1 MLEKTEKIMEEPK
14 EQQVEDTQESPE
26 EGSIQ
31 QLRDEYKKI
40 KAENKEYKQGIMN
53 SALTSMGLEPDKGIG
68 KAVTKLYDGKANV
81 EDIKE
86 FVAKEFGEGDAINAE
101 PATDETIATNVVE
114 AQSRV
119 EQLNK
124 LGIDNEPVEA
134 MQEVVNYIRN
144 PETSVKNTI
153 GAKLAMMDEIK
164 KQNKQ

>member
-1 MLEKTEKIMEEPK
+1 MEEPK

-124 LGIDNEPVEA
+124 IGVNAEPVDVG
-134 MQEVVNYIRN
+134 QEFLNFVSDPN
-144 PETSVKNTI
+144 TSAKDSMN
-153 GAKLAMMDEIK
+153 AKLRMLDTLAEQDK
-164 KQNKQ
+164 